1 MLPLVVCFTFQ
12 QSFAID
18 NVSEPAKIIEL
29 SQQIQSLYHSPC
41 NDTYAVTLRFVQ
53 YLWEF
58 RNIQKLC
65 KDGNEEGKRLVKAL
79 KDSGGPVTMRLPSW
93 DFLNKCYQF
102 DTFEKKEIELCYHHI
117 HSIWN
122 ELKDLA

>member
-1 MLPLVVCFTFQ
+1 MLPLVICFTFQ

-18 NVSEPAKIIEL
+18 KLSEPTKIIEL
-29 SQQIQSLYHSPC
+29 SQQIQTLYHSPC
-41 NDTYAVTLRFVQ
+41 NDTNVVTLSLVQ

-58 RNIQKLC
+58 KSIQKLC
-65 KDGNEEGKRLVKAL
+65 KDENKEGKRLVKAL

-93 DFLNKCYQF
+93 DLLNECYPF
-102 DTFEKKEIELCYHHI
+102 DDFEKKEIELCYNHI